1 MWGGTPLSMMIL
13 PSEYAS
19 SKTRSRTPSAQ
30 TSVLKRSID
39 VALCSAALIA
49 LSPLLAIV
57 ALAIKLDSKGPVIYE
72 QERVGLNRRRPRSQ
86 NGNGNGNGDGDGEGN
101 GHDNGDGNGQANHEH
116 EMPAGWDRREADCY
130 GRPFKIYKFRSMVT
144 DAERHTGPVWA
155 SAADSRVTRVGR
167 LLRKSRLDE
176 FPQLWNVL
184 RGDMSLVGP
193 RPERPTFVVSLTKE
207 IPDYPRR
214 CEALPGITGL
224 AQVKWRYDTSVETV
238 SRKLQYDL
246 YYVRHGRL
254 LMDLKIMAATVKVM
268 ARGEGAH

>member
-1 MWGGTPLSMMIL
+1 MMIL
-13 PSEYAS
+13 PSEYSGSKAQSHAS
-19 SKTRSRTPSAQ
+19 GAQ
-30 TSVLKRSID
+30 THFLKRSLDI
-39 VALCSAALIA
+39 VLSAFALVV
-49 LSPLLAIV
+49 LSPVLALV
-57 ALAIKLDSKGPVIYE
+57 ALAIKLDSRGPVIYA
-72 QERVGLNRRRPRSQ
+72 QERVGLNRRRSR
-86 NGNGNGNGDGDGEGN
+86 
-101 GHDNGDGNGQANHEH
+101 NGDGNGNGSHREN

-130 GRPFKIYKFRSMVT
+130 GRPFKIYKFRSMVA
-144 DAERHTGPVWA
+144 DAERATGPVWA
-155 SAADSRVTRVGR
+155 SASDSRVTRVGKI
-167 LLRKSRLDE
+167 LRKTRLDE

-254 LMDLKIMAATVKVM
+254 LLDLKIMAATFKVM

>member
-1 MWGGTPLSMMIL
+1 MWGGAPLSMMIL
-13 PSEYAS
+13 PSEYAA
-19 SKTRSRTPSAQ
+19 SKTRSRGPSAQ
-30 TSVLKRSID
+30 PNPLKRAID
-39 VALCSAALIA
+39 IVLSSSALIA
-49 LSPLLAIV
+49 LSPVLAAV
-57 ALAIKLDSKGPVIYE
+57 ALAIKLDSKGPVIYA
-72 QERVGLNRRRPRSQ
+72 QERVGLNRRRSRSQ
-86 NGNGNGNGDGDGEGN
+86 NGNGNGNGQN
-101 GHDNGDGNGQANHEH
+101 HHEH

-144 DAERHTGPVWA
+144 DAERNTGPVWA
-155 SAADSRVTRVGR
+155 SASDSRVTRVGK

-246 YYVRHGRL
+246 YYVRHSRL

>member
-1 MWGGTPLSMMIL
+1 MWGGAPLSMMIL
-13 PSEYAS
+13 PSEYAAS
-19 SKTRSRTPSAQ
+19 RTRSRSRGVQ
-30 TSVLKRSID
+30 ISFLKRGLD
-39 VALCSAALIA
+39 IA
-49 LSPLLAIV
+49 LSSVALILLSPVFAIV
-57 ALAIKLDSKGPVIYE
+57 AIAIKLDSKGPVIYA
-72 QERVGLNRRRPRSQ
+72 QERVGLNRRRSRGQ
-86 NGNGNGNGDGDGEGN
+86 NGNGSNGNGHG
-101 GHDNGDGNGQANHEH
+101 AHEA

-130 GRPFKIYKFRSMVT
+130 GRPFRIYKFRSMVT
-144 DAERHTGPVWA
+144 DAERNTGPVWA
-155 SAADSRVTRVGR
+155 SAADSRVTRLGK

-246 YYVRHGRL
+246 YYVRHGRML
-254 LMDLKIMAATVKVM
+254 LDLKIMAATVKVM